1 MPFFIKRVK
10 RFTESV
16 YLETGE
22 SADELSGDGEYI
34 GVTDIDI
41 PAESL
46 ITCGLD
52 GNTEGSSER
61 GIYYPVIEISG
72 PFETKEEALA
82 SDDAGVEWT

>member
-22 SADELSGDGEYI
+22 SEDELSGDGEYI

-41 PAESL
+41 CDAFL
-46 ITCGLD
+46 IPCGAD
-52 GNTEGSSER
+52 GNTEGASESD
-61 GIYYPVIEISG
+61 IIPVEEISG

-82 SDDAGVEWT
+82 SDDAGVEWM

>member
-10 RFTESV
+10 RFVETV

-22 SADELSGDGEYI
+22 SEDELSGDGEYI

-41 PAESL
+41 CEDFL
-46 ITCGLD
+46 IPCGAD
-52 GNTEGSSER
+52 GNTEGSSADD
-61 GIYYPVIEISG
+61 VIFVEEISG
-72 PFETKEEALA
+72 PYDTKEEALA

>member
-34 GVTDIDI
+34 GVTDFDI
-41 PAESL
+41 AEEFV
-46 ITCGLD
+46 IPCGQD
-52 GNTEGSSER
+52 GQGDKILVE
-61 GIYYPVIEISG
+61 EISG
-72 PFETKEEALA
+72 PFETREEALE